1 MRLLVLFMIGLL
13 CFTLVSCPKKDA
25 GAAKPKPAAD
35 KSTDG
40 NVGDFNEGG
49 E

>member
-13 CFTLVSCPKKDA
+13 CFALASCPKKDD
-25 GAAKPKPAAD
+25 GTTTKPAAE